1 MSNELSTQDLLPP
14 EIGLTLLGFEK
25 SEQGW
30 LVRAEGRTRSECP
43 WCGTQ
48 STARHSRYWRQLQDL
63 PVQGKRVALQLRL
76 SRWRCCNRECEQAI
90 FRERLGEVVAPWAR
104 RTSRVEEIL
113 LLVGHRTGGRG
124 AEFLMKRLAMSVSD
138 DTILRRIKRMARAA
152 VHVEQRLRV
161 VGVDDWAGKKGQT
174 YGTIL
179 VDLERRTV
187 ADLLP
192 QRSAE
197 QLAEWLKQHPEVE
210 VITRDRFGLYAG
222 GAQRGA
228 PQARQVADR
237 FHLLLNLREAVEK
250 ELGRQRRRLALPPVE
265 EDRSARKTVPEPD
278 SRSRANPEV
287 QAHKRRLVAERWR
300 AKKKLFALVRALH
313 LSGRTAS
320 AIVRETGVGRKRVDK
335 WIRCTQL
342 PTRNEMEPKPTSPRF
357 FAAHL
362 QRRWAEGCHEGPR
375 LLTEIRS
382 LGYSGCYSS
391 LAKFLARWRDHELEL
406 KRKSRPPVSA
416 SPGQQA
422 GTHPT
427 VSISPL
433 VAAALL
439 SKPRHLLTG
448 WQAAKVEALKK
459 VCPDFARMRSLVMSF
474 RGILQAGKVAT
485 LARWMKKANGS
496 GIYGMK
502 RFVRKL
508 NQDLAAVKNAVSESW
523 SNGPVE
529 GHINRL
535 KTLKRQMY
543 GRAGFELLRARLLP
557 MSRGS
562 PCTEIE
568 EEPN

>member
-1 MSNELSTQDLLPP
+1 
-14 EIGLTLLGFEK
+14 
-25 SEQGW
+25 
-30 LVRAEGRTRSECP
+30 
-43 WCGTQ
+43 
-48 STARHSRYWRQLQDL
+48 
-63 PVQGKRVALQLRL
+63 
-76 SRWRCCNRECEQAI
+76 
-90 FRERLGEVVAPWAR
+90 
-104 RTSRVEEIL
+104 VEEVL
-113 LLVGHRTGGRG
+113 LLVGHRTGGRA
-124 AEFLMKRLAMSVSD
+124 AEFLLKRLAIAVSD
-138 DTILRRIKRMARAA
+138 DTILRRVKRRARAA
-152 VHVEQRLRV
+152 RHGEQRLRV
-161 VGVDDWAGKKGQT
+161 VGVDDWAWKKGQS

-222 GAQRGA
+222 GARRGA

-250 ELGRQRRRLALPPVE
+250 ELARQRRRLTLPPVE
-265 EDRSARKTVPEPD
+265 EDQVTKTVPVTD
-278 SRSRANPEV
+278 SRSNPEV
-287 QAHKRRLVAERWR
+287 QTQQRQLVAERWR
-300 AKKKLFALVRALH
+300 AKEELFARVRALYV
-313 LSGRTAS
+313 SGRRAS
-320 AIVRETGVGRKRVDK
+320 VIVRETGVGRRRVDK

-342 PTRNEMEPKPTSPRF
+342 PPRNEMEPKPTSPRF

-375 LLTEIRS
+375 LLTEIRA
-382 LGYSGCYSS
+382 LGYRGCYSS
-391 LAKFLARWRDHELEL
+391 LAKFLAGWRDHEPEL
-406 KRKSRPPVSA
+406 QPKSRPPA
-416 SPGQQA
+416 SVRLRQQA
-422 GTHPT
+422 GVHPT
-427 VSISPL
+427 VTRQISPL

-439 SKPRHLLTG
+439 SKPRPLLTG
-448 WQAAKVEALKK
+448 WQAAKVDALKK
-459 VCPDFARMRSLVMSF
+459 ACPDFARMRSLVMSF
-474 RGILQAGKVAT
+474 RGILQSGKIRT
-485 LARWMKKANGS
+485 LARWMKQANGS

-502 RFVRKL
+502 RFVRTLKH
-508 NQDLAAVKNAVSESW
+508 DLAAVKNALRESW

-562 PCTEIE
+562 PLHR
-568 EEPN
+568 N

>member
-1 MSNELSTQDLLPP
+1 MSNELSAQDLLPP

-25 SEQGW
+25 FEQGW

-43 WCGTQ
+43 SCGTQ

-76 SRWRCCNRECEQAI
+76 SRWRCRNRECEQAI
-90 FRERLGEVVAPWAR
+90 FRERLDELVAPWAR

-113 LLVGHRTGGRG
+113 LLVGHRAGGRA
-124 AEFLMKRLAMSVSD
+124 AEFLMKRLAMSISD
-138 DTILRRIKRMARAA
+138 DTILRRIKRRARAG
-152 VHVEQRLRV
+152 VHGEHPLRV
-161 VGVDDWAGKKGQT
+161 VGVDDWAWKKGQS

-265 EDRSARKTVPEPD
+265 EDPSATKTVPEPD
-278 SRSRANPEV
+278 SHSRANPEV
-287 QAHKRRLVAERWR
+287 QTHKRQLVAERWR
-300 AKKKLFALVRALH
+300 AKKKLFARIRALH
-313 LSGRTAS
+313 LSGWTAS
-320 AIVRETGVGRKRVDK
+320 AIVRETGVGRRRVDK

-342 PTRNEMEPKPTSPRF
+342 PARNEMEPKPTSPRF

-362 QRRWAEGCHEGPR
+362 QRRWAERCHEGPR
-375 LLTEIRS
+375 LLAEIRA

-391 LAKFLARWRDHELEL
+391 LAKFLARWRGHELEL
-406 KRKSRPPVSA
+406 KRKSRPTASVSLR
-416 SPGQQA
+416 QQP

-427 VSISPL
+427 LSGQISPL

-448 WQAAKVEALKK
+448 WQAA
-459 VCPDFARMRSLVMSF
+459 
-474 RGILQAGKVAT
+474 
-485 LARWMKKANGS
+485 RWRLS
-496 GIYGMK
+496 
-502 RFVRKL
+502 RKSA
-508 NQDLAAVKNAVSESW
+508 Q
-523 SNGPVE
+523 
-529 GHINRL
+529 I
-535 KTLKRQMY
+535 
-543 GRAGFELLRARLLP
+543 
-557 MSRGS
+557 SRG
-562 PCTEIE
+562 CAAW
-568 EEPN
+568 

>member
-1 MSNELSTQDLLPP
+1 MSNELSAQDLLPP
-14 EIGLTLLGFEK
+14 GIGLTLSGFEK

-30 LVRAEGRTRSECP
+30 LIRAEGRTRSECP
-43 WCGTQ
+43 SCGTQ
-48 STARHSRYWRQLQDL
+48 SSARHSRYWRHLQDL
-63 PVQGKRVALQLRL
+63 PVQGNRVALRLRL
-76 SRWRCCNRECEQAI
+76 SRWRCRNAECEQAI
-90 FRERLGEVVAPWAR
+90 FRERLGEVVAAWAR
-104 RTSRVEEIL
+104 RTSRVEEVL
-113 LLVGHRTGGRG
+113 LLVGHRTGGRA
-124 AEFLMKRLAMSVSD
+124 AEFLLKRLAIAVSD
-138 DTILRRIKRMARAA
+138 DTILRRVKRRARAA
-152 VHVEQRLRV
+152 RHGEQRLRV
-161 VGVDDWAGKKGQT
+161 VGVDDWAWKKGQS

-222 GAQRGA
+222 GARRGA

-250 ELGRQRRRLALPPVE
+250 ELARQRRRLTLPPVE
-265 EDRSARKTVPEPD
+265 EDQVTKTVPVTD
-278 SRSRANPEV
+278 SRSNPEV
-287 QAHKRRLVAERWR
+287 QTQQRQLVAERWR
-300 AKKKLFALVRALH
+300 AKEELFARVRALYV
-313 LSGRTAS
+313 SGRRAS
-320 AIVRETGVGRKRVDK
+320 VIVRETGVGRRRVDK

-342 PTRNEMEPKPTSPRF
+342 PPRNEMEPKPTSPRF

-375 LLTEIRS
+375 LLTEIRA
-382 LGYSGCYSS
+382 LGYRGCYSS
-391 LAKFLARWRDHELEL
+391 LAKFLAGWRDHEPEL
-406 KRKSRPPVSA
+406 QPKSRPPA
-416 SPGQQA
+416 SVRLRQQA
-422 GTHPT
+422 GVHPT
-427 VSISPL
+427 VTRQISPL

-439 SKPRHLLTG
+439 SKPRPLLTG
-448 WQAAKVEALKK
+448 WQAAKVDALKK
-459 VCPDFARMRSLVMSF
+459 ACPDFARMRSLVMSF
-474 RGILQAGKVAT
+474 RGILQSGKIRT
-485 LARWMKKANGS
+485 LARWMKQANGS

-502 RFVRKL
+502 RFVRTLKH
-508 NQDLAAVKNAVSESW
+508 DLAAVKNALRESW

-562 PCTEIE
+562 PLHR
-568 EEPN
+568 N

>member
-1 MSNELSTQDLLPP
+1 M
-14 EIGLTLLGFEK
+14 
-25 SEQGW
+25 
-30 LVRAEGRTRSECP
+30 
-43 WCGTQ
+43 
-48 STARHSRYWRQLQDL
+48 
-63 PVQGKRVALQLRL
+63 ALQLRL

-124 AEFLMKRLAMSVSD
+124 AEFLMKRLAMSVSN

-161 VGVDDWAGKKGQT
+161 VGVDDWAWKKGQT

-250 ELGRQRRRLALPPVE
+250 RTRSTTSTAGITAGGGRPECE
-265 EDRSARKTVPEPD
+265 EDCVPEPD

-362 QRRWAEGCHEGPR
+362 QRRWAEGCTAGPR

-391 LAKFLARWRDHELEL
+391 FGLNSL
-406 KRKSRPPVSA
+406 
-416 SPGQQA
+416 
-422 GTHPT
+422 
-427 VSISPL
+427 L
-433 VAAALL
+433 VGED
-439 SKPRHLLTG
+439 S
-448 WQAAKVEALKK
+448 
-459 VCPDFARMRSLVMSF
+459 
-474 RGILQAGKVAT
+474 
-485 LARWMKKANGS
+485 
-496 GIYGMK
+496 
-502 RFVRKL
+502 
-508 NQDLAAVKNAVSESW
+508 
-523 SNGPVE
+523 
-529 GHINRL
+529 
-535 KTLKRQMY
+535 
-543 GRAGFELLRARLLP
+543 
-557 MSRGS
+557 
-562 PCTEIE
+562 
-568 EEPN
+568 

>member
-1 MSNELSTQDLLPP
+1 MSNELSAQDLLPP
-14 EIGLTLLGFEK
+14 EIGLTLMGFEK

-43 WCGTQ
+43 SCRTQ

-76 SRWRCCNRECEQAI
+76 SRWRCRNRECEQAI

-104 RTSRVEEIL
+104 RTSRVEEVL
-113 LLVGHRTGGRG
+113 LLVGHRTGGRA
-124 AEFLMKRLAMSVSD
+124 AEFLLKRLAMAVSD
-138 DTILRRIKRMARAA
+138 DTILRRIKRRARAA
-152 VHVEQRLRV
+152 THGEQRLRV
-161 VGVDDWAGKKGQT
+161 VGVDDGAWKKGQT

-192 QRSAE
+192 QRSAD

-222 GAQRGA
+222 GARRGA

-250 ELGRQRRRLALPPVE
+250 ELARQRRRLALPPVE
-265 EDRSARKTVPEPD
+265 EEDQSVTKTVPVPA
-278 SRSRANPEV
+278 SCSRANPEV
-287 QAHKRRLVAERWR
+287 QTHKRQLVAERWR
-300 AKKKLFALVRALH
+300 AKKELFARVRALH
-313 LSGRTAS
+313 LSGRSAS
-320 AIVRETGVGRKRVDK
+320 SIVRATGVGRRRVDK
-335 WIRCTQL
+335 WIRCIEL
-342 PTRNEMEPKPTSPRF
+342 PTRDEMEPKPTSPRF

-362 QRRWAEGCHEGPR
+362 RRRWAEGCHQGPR
-375 LLTEIRS
+375 LLTEIRA
-382 LGYSGCYSS
+382 LGYRGCYSS
-391 LAKFLARWRDHELEL
+391 LAKFLARWRDHEPEL
-406 KRKSRPPVSA
+406 KPKSRPPASVSLR
-416 SPGQQA
+416 QQA
-422 GTHPT
+422 GVHPT
-427 VSISPL
+427 VSGHISPL

-439 SKPRHLLTG
+439 SKPRPLLTG

-459 VCPDFARMRSLVMSF
+459 ACPDFARMRSLVLSF
-474 RGILQAGKVAT
+474 RGILQSGKAAT
-485 LARWMKKANGS
+485 LARWMKKAVAS

-508 NQDLAAVKNAVSESW
+508 NHDLAAVKNALRESW

-557 MSRGS
+557 VSRGS
-562 PCTEIE
+562 TLHRK
-568 EEPN
+568 

>member
-1 MSNELSTQDLLPP
+1 MSNELSAQDLLPP
-14 EIGLTLLGFEK
+14 GIGLTLSGFEK

-30 LVRAEGRTRSECP
+30 LIRAEGRTRSECP
-43 WCGTQ
+43 SCGTQ
-48 STARHSRYWRQLQDL
+48 SSAHHSRYWRHLQDL
-63 PVQGKRVALQLRL
+63 PVQGNRVALRLRL
-76 SRWRCCNRECEQAI
+76 SRWRCRNAECEQAI
-90 FRERLGEVVAPWAR
+90 FRERLGEVVAAWAR
-104 RTSRVEEIL
+104 RTSRVEEVL
-113 LLVGHRTGGRG
+113 LLVGHRTGGRA
-124 AEFLMKRLAMSVSD
+124 AEFLLKRLAIAVSD
-138 DTILRRIKRMARAA
+138 DTILRRVKRRARAA
-152 VHVEQRLRV
+152 RHGEQRLRV
-161 VGVDDWAGKKGQT
+161 VGVDDWAWKKGQS

-222 GAQRGA
+222 GARRGA

-250 ELGRQRRRLALPPVE
+250 ELARQRRRLTLPPVE
-265 EDRSARKTVPEPD
+265 EDQVTKTVPVTD
-278 SRSRANPEV
+278 SRSNPEV
-287 QAHKRRLVAERWR
+287 QTQQRQLVAERWR
-300 AKKKLFALVRALH
+300 AKEELFARVRALYV
-313 LSGRTAS
+313 SGRRAS
-320 AIVRETGVGRKRVDK
+320 VIVRETGVGRRRVDK

-342 PTRNEMEPKPTSPRF
+342 PPRNEMEPKPTSPRF

-375 LLTEIRS
+375 LLTEIRA
-382 LGYSGCYSS
+382 LGYRGCYSS
-391 LAKFLARWRDHELEL
+391 LAKFLAGWRDHEPEL
-406 KRKSRPPVSA
+406 QPKSRPPA
-416 SPGQQA
+416 SVRLRQQA
-422 GTHPT
+422 GVHPT
-427 VSISPL
+427 VTRQISPL

-439 SKPRHLLTG
+439 SKPRPLLTG
-448 WQAAKVEALKK
+448 WQAAKVDALKK
-459 VCPDFARMRSLVMSF
+459 ACPDFARMRSLVMSF
-474 RGILQAGKVAT
+474 RGILQSGKIRT
-485 LARWMKKANGS
+485 LARWMKQANGS

-502 RFVRKL
+502 RFVRTLKH
-508 NQDLAAVKNAVSESW
+508 DLAAVKNALRESW

-562 PCTEIE
+562 PLHR
-568 EEPN
+568 N

>member
-1 MSNELSTQDLLPP
+1 MSNELSAQDLLPP

-43 WCGTQ
+43 ACGTQ
-48 STARHSRYWRQLQDL
+48 STARHSRYWRRLQDL
-63 PVQGKRVALQLRL
+63 PVQGKRVVLQLRL
-76 SRWRCCNRECEQAI
+76 SRWRCRNGECEQAI
-90 FRERLGEVVAPWAR
+90 FRERLGVVVAPWAR

-113 LLVGHRTGGRG
+113 LLVGHRTGGRA

-138 DTILRRIKRMARAA
+138 DTILRRIKRMAKAA

-161 VGVDDWAGKKGQT
+161 VGVDDWAWKKGQT

-197 QLAEWLKQHPEVE
+197 QLAEWLRQHPEVE

-237 FHLLLNLREAVEK
+237 FHLLMNLREAVEK
-250 ELGRQRRRLALPPVE
+250 ELGRQRRRLVLPLVE
-265 EDRSARKTVPEPD
+265 EDQSVTKTVPVLD
-278 SRSRANPEV
+278 SYSRANPEV
-287 QAHKRRLVAERWR
+287 QTHKRQLITERWR
-300 AKKKLFALVRALH
+300 AKKELFARIRTLH
-313 LSGRTAS
+313 LSGRSAS
-320 AIVRETGVGRKRVDK
+320 AIVRETGVGRRRVDK

-362 QRRWAEGCHEGPR
+362 QRRWAEGCHDGNL
-375 LLTEIRS
+375 LLTEIHS

-391 LAKFLARWRDHELEL
+391 LAKFLSRWRDHELGL
-406 KRKSRPPVSA
+406 KSTSRPPASVS
-416 SPGQQA
+416 PRQQA

-427 VSISPL
+427 FCGQISPL

-439 SKPRHLLTG
+439 SKPRHLLTD
-448 WQAAKVEALKK
+448 WQAAKVDALKK
-459 VCPDFARMRSLVMSF
+459 VYPDYARMRSLVMSF

-485 LARWMKKANGS
+485 LECWMKKATGS

-508 NQDLAAVKNAVSESW
+508 NHDLAAVKNALSESW

-562 PCTEIE
+562 PLHR
-568 EEPN
+568 N

>member
-1 MSNELSTQDLLPP
+1 MSNELSAQDLLPP
-14 EIGLTLLGFEK
+14 GIGLTLSGFEK

-30 LVRAEGRTRSECP
+30 LIRAEGRTRSECP
-43 WCGTQ
+43 SCGTQ
-48 STARHSRYWRQLQDL
+48 SSARHSRYWRHLQDL
-63 PVQGKRVALQLRL
+63 PVQGNRVALRLRL
-76 SRWRCCNRECEQAI
+76 SRWRCRNAECEQAI
-90 FRERLGEVVAPWAR
+90 FRERLGEVVAAWAR
-104 RTSRVEEIL
+104 RTSRVEEVL
-113 LLVGHRTGGRG
+113 LLVGHRTGGRA
-124 AEFLMKRLAMSVSD
+124 AEFLLKRLAIAVSD
-138 DTILRRIKRMARAA
+138 DTILRRVKRRARAA
-152 VHVEQRLRV
+152 RHGEQRLRV
-161 VGVDDWAGKKGQT
+161 VGVDDWAWKKGQS

-222 GAQRGA
+222 GARRGA

-250 ELGRQRRRLALPPVE
+250 ELARQRRRLTLPPVE
-265 EDRSARKTVPEPD
+265 EDQVTKTVPVTD
-278 SRSRANPEV
+278 SRSNPEV
-287 QAHKRRLVAERWR
+287 QTQQRQLVAERWR
-300 AKKKLFALVRALH
+300 AKEELFARVQALYV
-313 LSGRTAS
+313 SGRRAS
-320 AIVRETGVGRKRVDK
+320 VIVRETGVGRRRVDK
-335 WIRCTQL
+335 WIRCTQR
-342 PTRNEMEPKPTSPRF
+342 PPRNEMEPKPTSPRF

-375 LLTEIRS
+375 LLTEIRA
-382 LGYSGCYSS
+382 LGYRGCYSS
-391 LAKFLARWRDHELEL
+391 LAKFLAGWRDHEPEL
-406 KRKSRPPVSA
+406 QPKSRPPA
-416 SPGQQA
+416 SVRLRQQA
-422 GTHPT
+422 GVHPT
-427 VSISPL
+427 VTRQISPL

-439 SKPRHLLTG
+439 SKPRPLLTG
-448 WQAAKVEALKK
+448 WQAAKVDALKK
-459 VCPDFARMRSLVMSF
+459 ACPDFARMRSLVMSF
-474 RGILQAGKVAT
+474 RGILQSGKIRT
-485 LARWMKKANGS
+485 LARWMKQANGS

-502 RFVRKL
+502 RFVRTLKH
-508 NQDLAAVKNAVSESW
+508 DLAAVKNALRESW

-562 PCTEIE
+562 PLHR
-568 EEPN
+568 N